1 MLVLDLCEV
10 YLATAGADNKVTIW
24 NTFTGSIK
32 AKMQLPKRNPGIYV
46 TGVRFLRLHHN
57 YFIVTQSNGDLYV
70 IDPISAEITVKY
82 ENMLEEQSILD
93 VNHTEKIL
101 ISINELG

>member
-1 MLVLDLCEV
+1 
-10 YLATAGADNKVTIW
+10 
-24 NTFTGSIK
+24 
-32 AKMQLPKRNPGIYV
+32 
-46 TGVRFLRLHHN
+46 
-57 YFIVTQSNGDLYV
+57 V